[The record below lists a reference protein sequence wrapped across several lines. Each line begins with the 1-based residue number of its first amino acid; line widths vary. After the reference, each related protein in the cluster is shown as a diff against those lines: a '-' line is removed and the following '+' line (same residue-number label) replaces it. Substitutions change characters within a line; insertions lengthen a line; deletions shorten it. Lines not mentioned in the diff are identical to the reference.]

1 VEDIDS
7 LPWEQ
12 TLKRF
17 LLSRPTNKED
27 YDLFVDILNFLHLYL
42 TVRKNGITICLTSK
56 NRYFLKKYYFKM
68 ALNFLNTQ
76 MDAHGSIRL

>member
-42 TVRKNGITICLTSK
+42 TVRKNGITIYLMNENAGIS
-56 NRYFLKKYYFKM
+56 
-68 ALNFLNTQ
+68 
-76 MDAHGSIRL
+76 